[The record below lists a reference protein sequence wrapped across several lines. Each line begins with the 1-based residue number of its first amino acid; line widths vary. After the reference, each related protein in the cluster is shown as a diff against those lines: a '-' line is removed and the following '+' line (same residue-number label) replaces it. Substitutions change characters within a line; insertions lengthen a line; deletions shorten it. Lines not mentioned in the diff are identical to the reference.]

1 MAPASNDPPG
11 AIAPP
16 PGCFPQPQVRHQI
29 LRGARCDVEFFRNH
43 PGRDDRPAHHIVD
56 EGGQP
61 GGGAAAG
68 ELARQQGA
76 GGGPALVLLEP
87 GLGGRREG
95 VDEGDEARGLVTPP
109 GGAPAARRASPMARQ
124 TRWALL
130 LPRARSSA
138 GISRRPSQ
146 GLCCSGA
153 ICSQASSARAAARI
167 GGRAAVCRD
176 DGAPVGQA
184 FILVPV
190 EIIDQ
195 RIAGFLPQRG
205 AGQPLRGAADGGLD
219 GGEGVREQP
228 IRSALR

>member
-87 GLGGRREG
+87 GFAGRREG
-95 VDEGDEARGLVTPP
+95 VDEGDEAGGLVHR
-109 GGAPAARRASPMARQ
+109 PAALPRHGAEPDGEADEMGFDLAARAEQRRDQQ
-124 TRWALL
+124 TPEPGTMLQRRNL
-130 LPRARSSA
+130 LPGVERE
-138 GISRRPSQ
+138 G
-146 GLCCSGA
+146 GGE
-153 ICSQASSARAAARI
+153 I
-167 GGRAAVCRD
+167 GGRAAVCPTTARQS
-176 DGAPVGQA
+176 A
-184 FILVPV
+184 
-190 EIIDQ
+190 
-195 RIAGFLPQRG
+195 R
-205 AGQPLRGAADGGLD
+205 
-219 GGEGVREQP
+219 
-228 IRSALR
+228 RSSSFQSTS